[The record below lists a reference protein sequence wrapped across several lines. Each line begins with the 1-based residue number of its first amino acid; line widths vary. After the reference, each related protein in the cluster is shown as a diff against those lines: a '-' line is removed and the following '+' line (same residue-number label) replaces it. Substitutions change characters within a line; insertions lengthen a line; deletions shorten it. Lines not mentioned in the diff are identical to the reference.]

1 MKLSRHGEKS
11 QISGA
16 VSGPQQFNIVGSNIA
31 FKILSSGLYSNK
43 IQACIR
49 ELSCNAWDAHVM
61 GDKRDVPFEIHLPN
75 SFEPWFTVKDFG
87 IGLNP
92 EAEFVFKKEVNDQN
106 GNEYKVR
113 VGKYRAGSKLE
124 KGHYIKKIDELI
136 DLYCTYFQSNKNDSN
151 DVIGAMGLGSKSP
164 FCYTEGFTVTSRFNG
179 VTRIASAYITEHGT
193 PSIVVQATESTP
205 DAPNGLEVTFPVAAD
220 DCWEFENNAKVA
232 LEFFTDPTPIM
243 TGEKVTVDSTKY
255 VMKTDR
261 WGMRAKEETHQGTGM
276 RAIQGKVA
284 YAVGKIDISKMG
296 PELQALTAMPLDLFF
311 PIGELQVA
319 ASREALQLDPTT
331 VANITRALTDVYTG
345 LIDEVKK
352 EIDKCGQAW
361 EARLLIFKL
370 INTPGTGKI
379 VNEALNKGGLDGKYT
394 NFSLNGRKPYLNEL
408 DYFHTQ
414 IYKFHRNGRSAKY
427 ANKSSVFTRFTPE
440 SRDLAAHEL
449 RTGTKKQKDFNREFD
464 VEKTSMFIVND
475 MKFGG
480 EKYIHYLL
488 QESADNPKS
497 ADPVTGE
504 EEYKILD
511 VYLFNRV
518 NKDHTVEQA
527 IKETKEMIGLL
538 GNPTI
543 TVLSDLKAKY
553 GPIVDVVAPKS
564 SNPRKPRERRE
575 VTELNLDAKGRKTGP
590 YSYSDYN
597 IPWCNLWKR
606 SEDQPDG
613 VPKFY
618 IVNLDNNAV
627 ESGFTEAQGLIK
639 FVKNVKA
646 SGLFGLDDS
655 TPIYGLKPKSPL
667 RQDSE
672 WVDLIPHV
680 LNQIAN
686 VMTKS
691 VELEMT
697 LKFKSFRCYEWDDLI
712 TAVAKDVTFSKHSP
726 FKKFC
731 DLLAIARKNAKKY
744 EALYE
749 IATGIGKRENPAT
762 KKSYYEHDSKNVV
775 DFDKGWKEI
784 VRQYPILALASKTY
798 SNNGIKIMGEYIR
811 LVDRQTKADANAAA
825 ASN

>member
-61 GDKRDVPFEIHLPN
+61 GNKRDVPFEIHLPN

-92 EAEFVFKKEVNDQN
+92 AADFVFKKEVNEAN
-106 GNEYKVR
+106 GNEFEVR
-113 VGKYRAGSKLE
+113 VGKYLPGAKLA
-124 KGHYIKKIDELI
+124 KGHYIKQIDELI

-232 LEFFTDPTPIM
+232 LEFFTDPAPIM

-319 ASREALQLDPTT
+319 ASREALQLDPAT
-331 VANITRALTDVYTG
+331 VANITRALNDVYTG
-345 LIDEVKK
+345 LIEEVKK

-361 EARLLIFKL
+361 EARLLIYRL

-394 NFSLNGRKPYLNEL
+394 NFNLNGKKPYLNEL

-427 ANKSSVFTRFTPE
+427 SNKSSIFSRFTPE
-440 SRDLAAHEL
+440 ARDLASMEL
-449 RTGTKKQKDFNREFD
+449 RNGTKKQKDFNREFD
-464 VEKTSMFIVND
+464 VEKTVMFVIND

-488 QESADNPKS
+488 QESNDNPKTTD
-497 ADPVTGE
+497 AVTGE

-518 NKDHTVEQA
+518 NKDHTVAQVL
-527 IKETKEMIGLL
+527 KEAGSMIELL
-538 GNPTI
+538 GNPAVTMM
-543 TVLSDLKAKY
+543 SDLKAKY
-553 GPIVDVVAPKS
+553 GPVCDVIAPK
-564 SNPRKPRERRE
+564 KPSVPKERRE
-575 VTELNLDAKGRKTGP
+575 VTELNFDAKGRKTSR
-590 YSYSDYN
+590 YSYSDYS

-606 SEDQPDG
+606 SETQPDG
-613 VPKFY
+613 VTKFY
-618 IVNLDNNAV
+618 VVNLDNNAT
-627 ESGFTEAQGLIK
+627 ESGFSSAKDLITFLK
-639 FVKNVKA
+639 HVKE
-646 SGLFGLDDS
+646 SGLFGLDDT

-667 RQDSE
+667 RQDAE
-672 WVDLIPHV
+672 WVDVIPYV
-680 LNQIAN
+680 LNQVATI
-686 VMTKS
+686 MTPAK
-691 VELEMT
+691 ELEMT
-697 LKFKSFRCYEWDDLI
+697 LHYKAFRIYDWEEAVSGIGKDRSFPK
-712 TAVAKDVTFSKHSP
+712 TST
-726 FKKFC
+726 FKKFA
-731 DLLAIARKNAKKY
+731 DTLALAKKNF
-744 EALYE
+744 EATDALYHVACAAE
-749 IATGIGKRENPAT
+749 RREKTPGVKFYNRN
-762 KKSYYEHDSKNVV
+762 EKNVV
-775 DFDKGWKEI
+775 DFDKAWTAVK
-784 VRQYPILALASKTY
+784 RQYPMLEMSSRCYNTNAIR
-798 SNNGIKIMGEYIR
+798 IVGEYIKM
-811 LVDRQTKADANAAA
+811 VDAAA
-825 ASN
+825 NTNAKAAGTN